1 MLEYSDYTSSLS
13 LEATIQLGR
22 YTGFRSSGFDSGHQ
36 RTGFRPQESTES
48 GPRREAQGTRKG
60 APQVMRPRPDPI
72 VNRSA
77 VMARIVAVLAAVV
90 FFSPEAVLSGEIAPP
105 INRQLMS

>member
-1 MLEYSDYTSSLS
+1 
-13 LEATIQLGR
+13 
-22 YTGFRSSGFDSGHQ
+22 
-36 RTGFRPQESTES
+36 
-48 GPRREAQGTRKG
+48 
-60 APQVMRPRPDPI
+60 MRPSPDPI